1 MKILLVNPPNC
12 GRSIP
17 EEEYGIDAL
26 KMFLRAEPL
35 SLEALAG
42 NLDDHEV
49 KIVDLKAMPDVYGD
63 VLADFNPDVVGITGV
78 TCEANTMLKLA
89 SEAKKKVRATVVV
102 GGIHVSGDPDF
113 FNREEIDYIV
123 VGLGKMS
130 FRELISAI
138 ETGSPTDIIRGIA
151 RTKPGSEL
159 AFTPRVYCQDDL
171 VESKAPRYDL
181 VSKYRDHYVLQ
192 NFGFGL
198 GLVST
203 AFGCPHRCSF
213 CCIEN
218 ATGGRYLTHDPET
231 VIRDIELLDADISV
245 VRLVDANTFGNVVQA
260 RALCNKIQGKG
271 IQKQFIA
278 DVRSDTVVRHPDL
291 FREWRKA
298 GLRSVIIGFEEIDD
312 TKLIAINKANTT
324 AVNTEAMEILHDM
337 GITIVGDFI
346 ISADYDEQ
354 DFQNLRDYLAKHP
367 VGLPMLSILTPLPG
381 TSLYRSMKE
390 KITIHD
396 LDYYTLFN
404 AVLPTAMPEKAFYEN
419 YADLLKSGHSGAK
432 V

>member
-1 MKILLVNPPNC
+1 MRILLVNPPNC

-17 EEEYGIDAL
+17 EEEYGIDSL
-26 KMFLRAEPL
+26 KMFLRGEPL
-35 SLEALAG
+35 SLEAIAG

-49 KIVDLKAMPDVYGD
+49 KIIDLKAMPDIYDD
-63 VLADFNPDVVGITGV
+63 VLVDFNPDVVGITGV
-78 TCEANTMLKLA
+78 TCEANTMLGLA

-102 GGIHVSGDPDF
+102 GGIHVSGDPGF
-113 FNREEIDYIV
+113 FNREEVDYIV
-123 VGLGKMS
+123 IGLGKMS
-130 FRELISAI
+130 FRELIAALQKGAPADTI
-138 ETGSPTDIIRGIA
+138 GGVA
-151 RTKPGSEL
+151 KTKPGSEL
-159 AFTPRVYCQDDL
+159 TFTPRAYCRDDL
-171 VESKAPRYDL
+171 VENKAPRYDL
-181 VSKYRDHYVLQ
+181 VGQYRACYLLE
-192 NFGFGL
+192 NFGFSL

-203 AFGCPHRCSF
+203 AFGCPHHCSF

-231 VIRDIELLDADISV
+231 VIRDIELLGDISV
-245 VRLVDANTFGNVVQA
+245 IRLVDANTFGNVTQA
-260 RALCNKIQGKG
+260 RSLCDKILEKG

-312 TKLIAINKANTT
+312 TKLIAINKASTT
-324 AVNTEAMEILHDM
+324 AVNTEAMEILRDI

-346 ISADYDEQ
+346 ISPDYTEQ
-354 DFQNLRDYLAKHP
+354 DFQDLRDYLAKNP
-367 VGLPMLSILTPLPG
+367 VGLPMLSVLTPLPG

-390 KITIHD
+390 KITVHN

-404 AVLPTAMPEKAFYEN
+404 AVLPTAMEEKAFYEN

-432 V
+432 I

>member
-1 MKILLVNPPNC
+1 MRILLVNPPNC

-17 EEEYGIDAL
+17 EEEYGIDSL
-26 KMFLRAEPL
+26 KMFLRGEPL
-35 SLEALAG
+35 SLEAIAG

-49 KIVDLKAMPDVYGD
+49 KIIDLKAMPDIYDD
-63 VLADFNPDVVGITGV
+63 VLVDFNPDVVGITGV
-78 TCEANTMLKLA
+78 TCEANTMLGLA

-102 GGIHVSGDPDF
+102 GGIHVSSDPGF
-113 FNREEIDYIV
+113 FNREEVDYIV
-123 VGLGKMS
+123 IGLGKMS
-130 FRELISAI
+130 FRELIAALQKGAPADTI
-138 ETGSPTDIIRGIA
+138 GGVA
-151 RTKPGSEL
+151 KTKPGSEL
-159 AFTPRVYCQDDL
+159 TFTPRAYCRDDL
-171 VESKAPRYDL
+171 VENKAPRYDL
-181 VSKYRDHYVLQ
+181 VGQYRACYLLE
-192 NFGFGL
+192 NFGFSL

-203 AFGCPHRCSF
+203 AFGCPHHCSF

-231 VIRDIELLDADISV
+231 VIRDIELLGDISV
-245 VRLVDANTFGNVVQA
+245 IRLVDANTFGNVTQA
-260 RALCNKIQGKG
+260 RSLCDKILEKG

-312 TKLIAINKANTT
+312 TKLIAINKASTT
-324 AVNTEAMEILHDM
+324 AVNTEAMEILRDI

-346 ISADYDEQ
+346 ISPDYTEQ
-354 DFQNLRDYLAKHP
+354 DFQDLRDYLAKNP
-367 VGLPMLSILTPLPG
+367 VGLPMLSVLTPLPG

-390 KITIHD
+390 KITVHN

-404 AVLPTAMPEKAFYEN
+404 AVLPTAMEEKAFYEN

-432 V
+432 I

>member
-1 MKILLVNPPNC
+1 VKILLVNPPNC

-17 EEEYGIDAL
+17 EEEYGIDSL
-26 KMFLRAEPL
+26 KMFLRGEPL
-35 SLEALAG
+35 SLEVLAG
-42 NLDDHEV
+42 NLNDHEV
-49 KIVDLKAMPDVYGD
+49 KIIDLKAMPDIYGD
-63 VLADFNPDVVGITGV
+63 VLTDFNPDVVGITGV

-89 SEAKKKVRATVVV
+89 SEAKKKTRATVVV
-102 GGIHVSGDPDF
+102 GGIHVSSDPAF

-123 VGLGKMS
+123 IGLGKLS
-130 FRELISAI
+130 FQELISAI
-138 ETGSPTDIIRGIA
+138 ESGSPVNVIHGIA
-151 RTKPGSEL
+151 KTKPGSEL
-159 AFTPRVYCQDDL
+159 AFTPRIYCRDDL
-171 VESKAPRYDL
+171 VEDKAPRYDL
-181 VSKYRDHYVLQ
+181 VSEYREHYMLQ
-192 NFGFGL
+192 NFGFSL

-218 ATGGRYLTHDPET
+218 ATNGRYLTHDPET
-231 VIRDIELLDADISV
+231 VIRDIELLGDISV
-245 VRLVDANTFGNVVQA
+245 IRLVDANTFGNVAQA
-260 RALCNKIQGKG
+260 RTLCDKIQEKG

-346 ISADYDEQ
+346 ISPDYDEE
-354 DFQNLRDYLAKHP
+354 DFQNLRDYLAKYP
-367 VGLPMLSILTPLPG
+367 VGLPMLSVLTPLPG
-381 TSLYRSMKE
+381 TPLYQSMKD
-390 KITIHD
+390 KITVHD

-404 AVLPTAMPEKAFYEN
+404 AVLPTAMDGKAFYEN
-419 YADLLKSGHSGAK
+419 YADLLKSGHAGAK
-432 V
+432 I

>member
-1 MKILLVNPPNC
+1 MRILLVNPPNC

-17 EEEYGIDAL
+17 EEEYGIDSL
-26 KMFLRAEPL
+26 KLFLRGEPL
-35 SLEALAG
+35 SLEAIAG

-49 KIVDLKAMPDVYGD
+49 IIIDLKAMPDIYGD
-63 VLADFNPDVVGITGV
+63 VLVDFNPDVVGITGV
-78 TCEANTMLKLA
+78 TCEANTMLRLA

-102 GGIHVSGDPDF
+102 GGIHVSGDPGF
-113 FNREEIDYIV
+113 FNREEVDYIV
-123 VGLGKMS
+123 IGLGKMS
-130 FRELISAI
+130 FRQLITALQKN
-138 ETGSPTDIIRGIA
+138 TPTDTISGVA
-151 RTKPGSEL
+151 KTKPGSEL
-159 AFTPRVYCQDDL
+159 TFTPRAYCRDDL
-171 VESKAPRYDL
+171 VENKAPRYDL
-181 VSKYRDHYVLQ
+181 VGRYRDCYLLE
-192 NFGFGL
+192 NFGFSL

-231 VIRDIELLDADISV
+231 VLRDIELLGDISV
-245 VRLVDANTFGNVVQA
+245 IRLVDANTFGNVAQA
-260 RALCNKIQGKG
+260 RSLCDKILEKG

-312 TKLIAINKANTT
+312 TKLVAINKASTT
-324 AVNTEAMEILHDM
+324 AANMEAMEILRDI

-346 ISADYDEQ
+346 ISPDYTER
-354 DFQNLRDYLAKHP
+354 DFQDLRDYLAQNP
-367 VGLPMLSILTPLPG
+367 VGLPMLSVLTPLPG

-390 KITIHD
+390 KIIVHN

-404 AVLPTAMPEKAFYEN
+404 AVLPTAMEEKAFYEN

-432 V
+432 I

>member
-1 MKILLVNPPNC
+1 MRILLVNPPNC

-17 EEEYGIDAL
+17 EEEYGIDSL
-26 KMFLRAEPL
+26 KMFLRSEPL

-42 NLDDHEV
+42 NLDKHEV
-49 KIVDLKAMPDVYGD
+49 KIVDLKAAPDIYDD
-63 VLADFNPDVVGITGV
+63 VLTDFSPNVVGITGV

-89 SEAKKKVRATVVV
+89 SKAKKKVRATVVV
-102 GGIHVSGDPDF
+102 GGIHVSSDPSF
-113 FNREEIDYIV
+113 FNREDIDYIV

-130 FRELISAI
+130 FRELIKAMKNGGPADSI
-138 ETGSPTDIIRGIA
+138 KGIA
-151 RTKPGSEL
+151 KTKPGSEL
-159 AFTPRVYCQDDL
+159 AFTPRAYCREDL
-171 VESKAPRYDL
+171 VEDKAPRYDL
-181 VSKYRDHYVLQ
+181 VSEYRHHYLLEK
-192 NFGFGL
+192 FGFSL

-203 AFGCPHRCSF
+203 AFGCPYRCSF

-231 VIRDIELLDADISV
+231 VIRDIELLGDIPV
-245 VRLVDANTFGNVVQA
+245 VRLVDANTFGNVAQA
-260 RALCNKIQGKG
+260 RALCNKILEKG

-278 DVRSDTVVRHPDL
+278 DVRSDTVVRNPDL

-324 AVNTEAMEILHDM
+324 AVNTEAMEILRDM

-346 ISADYDEQ
+346 ISPDYDEQ
-354 DFQNLRDYLAKHP
+354 AFQDLRDYLAKNP
-367 VGLPMLSILTPLPG
+367 VGLPMLSVLTPLPG
-381 TSLYRSMKE
+381 TALYRSMKE
-390 KITIHD
+390 KITVHN

-404 AVLPTAMPEKAFYEN
+404 AVLPTAMDGKAFYEN
-419 YADLLKSGHSGAK
+419 YADLLKSGHAGAK
-432 V
+432 I

>member
-1 MKILLVNPPNC
+1 MRILLVNPPNC

-17 EEEYGIDAL
+17 EEEYGIDSL
-26 KMFLRAEPL
+26 KLFLRGEPL
-35 SLEALAG
+35 SLEAIAG

-49 KIVDLKAMPDVYGD
+49 KIIDLKAMPDIYGD
-63 VLADFNPDVVGITGV
+63 VLVDFNPDVVGITGV

-89 SEAKKKVRATVVV
+89 SKAKKKVRATVVV
-102 GGIHVSGDPDF
+102 GGIHVSGDPGF
-113 FNREEIDYIV
+113 FNREEVDYMVI
-123 VGLGKMS
+123 GLGKMS
-130 FRELISAI
+130 FRQLITALQKG
-138 ETGSPTDIIRGIA
+138 TPTDTISGVA
-151 RTKPGSEL
+151 KTKPGSEL
-159 AFTPRVYCQDDL
+159 TFTLRAYCRDDL
-171 VESKAPRYDL
+171 VENKAPRYDL
-181 VSKYRDHYVLQ
+181 VGGYRDCYLLE
-192 NFGFGL
+192 NFGFSL

-231 VIRDIELLDADISV
+231 VIRDIELLGDISV
-245 VRLVDANTFGNVVQA
+245 IRLVDANTFGNVTQA
-260 RALCNKIQGKG
+260 RSLCDKILEKG

-312 TKLIAINKANTT
+312 TKLVAINKASTT
-324 AVNTEAMEILHDM
+324 AVNTEAMEILRDI

-346 ISADYDEQ
+346 ISPDYTEQ
-354 DFQNLRDYLAKHP
+354 DFQDLRDYLAKNP
-367 VGLPMLSILTPLPG
+367 VGLPMLSVLTPLPG

-390 KITIHD
+390 KIIVHN

-404 AVLPTAMPEKAFYEN
+404 AVLPTAMEEKAFYEN
-419 YADLLKSGHSGAK
+419 YADLLRSGHSGAK
-432 V
+432 I